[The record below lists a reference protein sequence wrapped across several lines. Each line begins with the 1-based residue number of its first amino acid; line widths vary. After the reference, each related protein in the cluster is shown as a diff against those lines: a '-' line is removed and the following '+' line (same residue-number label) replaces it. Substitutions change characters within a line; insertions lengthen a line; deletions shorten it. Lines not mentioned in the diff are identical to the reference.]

1 MRFFDGILRDF
12 GGRRSE
18 EGAAPVRPSIPL
30 LLMIGLSAWASCALL
45 WPMAEGV
52 SAGEC
57 LAFAI
62 LCAGGALFA
71 VLVFLQIR
79 RAPSLFCLS
88 AGFLLGATFALA
100 GAHTLHLQQDALAGH
115 PTGEA
120 LLEACEDAA
129 HTPYGSRCAFIVR
142 FPDGASGKIAAYLDE
157 DVDPPLHG
165 DLFLATVDAAQVPA
179 SSSDWAWRSGQAA
192 TVELTDVREV
202 ARADPLGAVLR
213 LREGAIAALAGEG
226 ESSVVLQA
234 LVCGYCTEYDE
245 TRIKQDFTTCGLAH
259 IVAVSGAHLVIVS
272 ALTTIVLQALRL
284 PRIITVA
291 LNLLLMLGY
300 LALAGMPVSAVRAFV
315 MAAALQLSFLSK
327 RRSTGLAALGACV
340 FGMIALDP
348 VVAVSASFT
357 LSALSTFGIALFSP
371 LAAHWLRMI
380 CGSMPDFAI
389 DTLAMTLASSLLAQP
404 YSTALFS
411 QVPLVSPL
419 ANVLSVPLIGPLCG
433 LGIIAALTAAV
444 FPAVGTLLVDAATC
458 GAGSLCALVAW
469 CASLPYASLPVAL
482 DPAVGLAASFALS
495 CTLWIAW
502 PFPRRRIRPRR
513 IAAAGAVLA
522 LAFAM
527 AITVGSLARGTQLV
541 MLDVGQG
548 DAFLLRSEGRAVLID
563 TGAYDSLLRSA
574 LARQSVVHLDAVI
587 VTHADDDH
595 CGALAS
601 LLGTVAVDSVI
612 VAEDALSCGCASCR
626 SLVDDAVRLVGRNR
640 LMGIERGDEI
650 AVGSFTLKTVWPEGF
665 VEEGGNADSLC
676 FVVGCDADAD
686 GEADSTALMVGDAE
700 AEQLASMMDE
710 GLLPPAG
717 VDILKVGHHGSKN
730 AFDGELLEELAPRI
744 ALISVGEANRYG
756 HPAAEITDAL
766 DRSGAA
772 TFRTDLQGDVSCKFE
787 DDSVTVS
794 TLR

>member
-1 MRFFDGILRDF
+1 
-12 GGRRSE
+12 
-18 EGAAPVRPSIPL
+18 
-30 LLMIGLSAWASCALL
+30 
-45 WPMAEGV
+45 
-52 SAGEC
+52 
-57 LAFAI
+57 
-62 LCAGGALFA
+62 
-71 VLVFLQIR
+71 
-79 RAPSLFCLS
+79 
-88 AGFLLGATFALA
+88 
-100 GAHTLHLQQDALAGH
+100 
-115 PTGEA
+115 
-120 LLEACEDAA
+120 
-129 HTPYGSRCAFIVR
+129 
-142 FPDGASGKIAAYLDE
+142 
-157 DVDPPLHG
+157 
-165 DLFLATVDAAQVPA
+165 
-179 SSSDWAWRSGQAA
+179 
-192 TVELTDVREV
+192 
-202 ARADPLGAVLR
+202 
-213 LREGAIAALAGEG
+213 
-226 ESSVVLQA
+226 
-234 LVCGYCTEYDE
+234 
-245 TRIKQDFTTCGLAH
+245 
-259 IVAVSGAHLVIVS
+259 
-272 ALTTIVLQALRL
+272 
-284 PRIITVA
+284 
-291 LNLLLMLGY
+291 
-300 LALAGMPVSAVRAFV
+300 
-315 MAAALQLSFLSK
+315 
-327 RRSTGLAALGACV
+327 
-340 FGMIALDP
+340 
-348 VVAVSASFT
+348 
-357 LSALSTFGIALFSP
+357 
-371 LAAHWLRMI
+371 MI

-389 DTLAMTLASSLLAQP
+389 DALAMTLASSLLAQP

-419 ANVLSVPLIGPLCG
+419 ANVLSAPLIGPLCG
-433 LGIIAALTAAV
+433 WGIIAALTAAV
-444 FPAVGTLLVDAATC
+444 YTAVGSLLVDAATC
-458 GAGSLCALVAW
+458 GAGALCALVAW
-469 CASLPYASLPVAL
+469 CASLPFASLPVAL
-482 DPAVGLAASFALS
+482 DPGVGLAASFALS
-495 CTLWIAW
+495 CALWIAW
-502 PFPRRRIRPRR
+502 PCPRRRIRPRR

-522 LAFAM
+522 LAFAV

-574 LARQSVVHLDAVI
+574 LARQGVVHLDAVV

-601 LLGTVAVDSVI
+601 LRGTVAVDSVI

-650 AVGSFTLKTVWPEGF
+650 AVGSFILKTVWPERF

-700 AEQLASMMDE
+700 AEQLASMMND

-730 AFDGELLEELAPRI
+730 AFDDELLEELAPRI

>member
-12 GGRRSE
+12 GGRRSDV
-18 EGAAPVRPSIPL
+18 GAAPVRPSIPP
-30 LLMIGLSAWASCALL
+30 LLMVGLSAWASCALI
-45 WPMAEGV
+45 WSMAEGV
-52 SAGEC
+52 SAGAC
-57 LAFAI
+57 LALAI
-62 LCAGGALFA
+62 LCAGGALFT
-71 VLVFLQIR
+71 VLVFLMVR
-79 RAPSLFCLS
+79 RAPSLFCLA
-88 AGFLLGATFALA
+88 AGLLLGATLSLA

-115 PTGEA
+115 PTEEA

-129 HTPYGSRCAFIVR
+129 HMPYGLRCAFTVR
-142 FPDGASGKIAAYLDE
+142 FPDGVTGKIAAYLDE
-157 DVDPPLHG
+157 DVDLPLHG
-165 DLFLATVDAAQVPA
+165 DLFLATVDATAV
-179 SSSDWAWRSGQAA
+179 
-192 TVELTDVREV
+192 LTDVREV

-226 ESSVVLQA
+226 EPSAVLQA

-300 LALAGMPVSAVRAFV
+300 LALAGVPVSAVRAFV
-315 MAAALQLSFLSK
+315 MVAALQLSFLSK

-348 VVAVSASFT
+348 VVAVSASFA

-371 LAAHWLRMI
+371 LASHWLRMI

-389 DTLAMTLASSLLAQP
+389 DALAMTLASSLLAQP

-419 ANVLSVPLIGPLCG
+419 ANVLSAPLIGPLCG

-444 FPAVGTLLVDAATC
+444 YPAVGTLLVDAATC
-458 GAGSLCALVAW
+458 GAGALCALVAW

-482 DPAVGLAASFALS
+482 DPGVGLAASFALS
-495 CTLWIAW
+495 CALWIAW
-502 PFPRRRIRPRR
+502 PCPRRRIRPRR
-513 IAAAGAVLA
+513 IVAAGAVLA
-522 LAFAM
+522 LAFAV
-527 AITVGSLARGTQLV
+527 AIMVGSLARGTQLV

-574 LARQSVVHLDAVI
+574 LARQGVVRLDAVI

-601 LLGTVAVDSVI
+601 LRGTVAVDSVI

-626 SLVDDAVRLVGRNR
+626 SLVDDAVRLVGRTR

-650 AVGSFTLKTVWPEGF
+650 AVGSFTLKTVWPERF